1 MPTTRGAFMRQ
12 YAGLAPVF
20 DEGAAWM
27 YSNTNYILLG
37 FIIAALSGVSY
48 AEAAQTLFARVGGA
62 GITVGSPHW
71 ARAAKSADL
80 GPDARD
86 QESWAREVIGDGD
99 ISAMLGGAAA
109 WMDALLDPKRIP
121 SEAFAPTVLS
131 NGPRAAYA
139 NQAPTYG
146 RCYMGKGGAN

>member
-71 ARAAKSADL
+71 ARAANSADL

-99 ISAMLGGAAA
+99 ISACSAAPLIGWTRCSTLSA
-109 WMDALLDPKRIP
+109 FQAKP
-121 SEAFAPTVLS
+121 SRRRS
-131 NGPRAAYA
+131 
-139 NQAPTYG
+139 
-146 RCYMGKGGAN
+146 